1 MSKMLRGL
9 AAIQDGLSRAG
20 FILAA
25 CILAFI
31 SAAYCY
37 EVVSRYFFNAP
48 TIWASP
54 LVSYAL
60 CLTIFLALPDLARRG
75 LQVSVDL
82 HEAWASPAVIAALLR
97 VTRLVAGIICLAA
110 AWITAQQAWT
120 EYSAGV
126 YTNTYVPIP
135 KWWLFV
141 FIPYGFLNGGL
152 YFLRQGFGEVP
163 HPSVETVQCQP
174 S

>member
-1 MSKMLRGL
+1 MIVLLRRL
-9 AAIQDGLSRAG
+9 ASIQDRLSRAG

-25 CILAFI
+25 CVLAFI
-31 SAAYCY
+31 SVAYCY

-75 LQVSVDL
+75 LQISIDL
-82 HEAWASPAVIAALLR
+82 HEAWAAPAVIASLLR
-97 VTRLVAGIICLAA
+97 ATRLVAGVSCLAA
-110 AWITAQQAWT
+110 AWITAQQTWS
-120 EYSAGV
+120 EYSFGV
-126 YTNTYVPIP
+126 WTNTYMPIP

-141 FIPYGFLNGGL
+141 FIPYGLLSAGI
-152 YFLRQGFGEVP
+152 YFLRQAGGEAP
-163 HPSVETVQCQP
+163 HAAEEST
-174 S
+174 

>member
-1 MSKMLRGL
+1 MIVLRRL
-9 AAIQDGLSRAG
+9 ASIQDKLSRTG

-31 SAAYCY
+31 SVAYCY

-75 LQVSVDL
+75 LQISIDL
-82 HEAWASPAVIAALLR
+82 HEAWASPGLIESLLR
-97 VTRLVAGIICLAA
+97 LTRLAAGICCLGA
-110 AWITAQQAWT
+110 AWITAQQTWS
-120 EYSAGV
+120 EYSLGV
-126 YTNTYVPIP
+126 LTNTYMPIP

-141 FIPYGFLNGGL
+141 FIPYGLLSAGI
-152 YFLRQGFGEVP
+152 YFLRQACGEAP
-163 HPSVETVQCQP
+163 HSSEEAVL
-174 S
+174 